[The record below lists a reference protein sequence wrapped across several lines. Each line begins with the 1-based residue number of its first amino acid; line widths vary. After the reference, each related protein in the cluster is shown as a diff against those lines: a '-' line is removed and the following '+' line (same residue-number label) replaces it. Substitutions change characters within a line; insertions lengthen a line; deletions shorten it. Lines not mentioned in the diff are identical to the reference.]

1 MLARGFGAASPTD
14 KNKFRNQRARESA
27 GDSNGSRFE
36 PGAVA
41 IDPLARRRDLAGAFL
56 LKRKWPTRRL
66 VRVALSWRRD
76 RLTAIGRRRSD
87 TAKKKCS
94 NIAKKKY
101 WRAASARLRQRTK
114 INSEIRE
121 RESQR
126 EMLWRQIGERIRN
139 GLNW

>member
-1 MLARGFGAASPTD
+1 
-14 KNKFRNQRARESA
+14 
-27 GDSNGSRFE
+27 
-36 PGAVA
+36 
-41 IDPLARRRDLAGAFL
+41 L

-126 EMLWRQIGERIRN
+126 EGARRWRANRQKVFVSESESERVSGRCCGGRLEN
-139 GLNW
+139 AYGTA